1 MLKLILILTACGFAA
16 PDSLAVARFRADS
29 TLAVGLM
36 QQATQADSTAQVQRI
51 QARTIWELA
60 VRNLQRG
67 QTLEEFLE
75 PWLADADTHMG
86 HNPSDDPEDQD
97 VVATIFQKKAT
108 KAAGERQE
116 AARVKAEQEA
126 AVVVKPIIEGK
137 DGKQK

>member
-1 MLKLILILTACGFAA
+1 MKT
-16 PDSLAVARFRADS
+16 
-29 TLAVGLM
+29 
-36 QQATQADSTAQVQRI
+36 
-51 QARTIWELA
+51 RTFQIEDKRSDRLD
-60 VRNLQRG
+60 NLLLQRG

-86 HNPSDDPEDQD
+86 HNPADDPEDQEAM
-97 VVATIFQKKAT
+97 ATIFQKKAI

-126 AVVVKPIIEGK
+126 AVAAEPKNEGK

>member
-1 MLKLILILTACGFAA
+1 MANMTFQIDNKRKKRLENLL
-16 PDSLAVARFRADS
+16 
-29 TLAVGLM
+29 
-36 QQATQADSTAQVQRI
+36 
-51 QARTIWELA
+51 
-60 VRNLQRG
+60 LQRG

-97 VVATIFQKKAT
+97 VVATIFQKKAS

>member
-1 MLKLILILTACGFAA
+1 M
-16 PDSLAVARFRADS
+16 D
-29 TLAVGLM
+29 
-36 QQATQADSTAQVQRI
+36 
-51 QARTIWELA
+51 TITFKVEKKRKKRLE
-60 VRNLQRG
+60 NLLLQRG

-86 HNPSDDPEDQD
+86 HNPADDPEDQD
-97 VVATIFQKKAT
+97 AMATIFQKKAS
-108 KAAGERQE
+108 KAAGVRQE